1 MKLQMAEKWKNN
13 QSSVAETISHRTGV
27 GQNELLGGWHA
38 LLSDLLNSMRSYLMP
53 AQIITFQ
60 HLSPQEKQQFQHIFN
75 RVHVP
80 DSACGVYLP
89 SSVRNQLM
97 YSNQGLEIPVQEST
111 PRDDGVLL
119 FSRLSSHSI
128 IINVLL
134 AHPPYTPAVDVYEE
148 GALLAGYVYG
158 SLDECLAAIEGVVQ
172 THLR

>member
-1 MKLQMAEKWKNN
+1 MNSWNIKKFNSLSIYDIFKIATSVWEKSTPHENYTYRRTAEKWKNN

-27 GQNELLGGWHA
+27 GQNELIGGWHA

-97 YSNQGLEIPVQEST
+97 YSNQGLGWKHPIPC
-111 PRDDGVLL
+111 L
-119 FSRLSSHSI
+119 FM
-128 IINVLL
+128 
-134 AHPPYTPAVDVYEE
+134 T
-148 GALLAGYVYG
+148 AG
-158 SLDECLAAIEGVVQ
+158 I
-172 THLR
+172 